1 MSKTCQISTIYLM
14 ENNTKKNYN
23 IKSKY
28 YGSFFSAISKYVG
41 GNNVIVEFNKEDKN
55 LIFRLTEDIDQHT
68 VEKVRRKMDN
78 EIKGYIPRKVVFD
91 FSNISFMD
99 SAGIGMVLGRYKL
112 AKMLNGNLEIINVN
126 KSMKKIFDMSGVS
139 RIIDIK
145 EEDKNEGVI

>member
-1 MSKTCQISTIYLM
+1 M
-14 ENNTKKNYN
+14 
-23 IKSKY
+23 
-28 YGSFFSAISKYVG
+28 
-41 GNNVIVEFNKEDKN
+41 IVEFNKEDKKI
-55 LIFRLTEDIDQHT
+55 IFKLTEDIDQHT

>member
-1 MSKTCQISTIYLM
+1 MKILQETIKTK
-14 ENNTKKNYN
+14 E
-23 IKSKY
+23 
-28 YGSFFSAISKYVG
+28 V
-41 GNNVIVEFNKEDKN
+41 NNVIVEFSKEDKQ
-55 LIFRLTEDIDQHT
+55 LTFKLTEDIDQHT

-139 RIIDIK
+139 RIINIV
-145 EEDKNEGVI
+145 EEDKNEGVVW

>member
-1 MSKTCQISTIYLM
+1 M
-14 ENNTKKNYN
+14 
-23 IKSKY
+23 
-28 YGSFFSAISKYVG
+28 
-41 GNNVIVEFNKEDKN
+41 IVEFKKEDKL
-55 LIFRLTEDIDQHT
+55 LIFKLTEDVDQHT
-68 VEKVRRKMDN
+68 SEKIRRKMDN

>member
-1 MSKTCQISTIYLM
+1 M
-14 ENNTKKNYN
+14 
-23 IKSKY
+23 
-28 YGSFFSAISKYVG
+28 
-41 GNNVIVEFNKEDKN
+41 IVEFNKEDKK
-55 LIFRLTEDIDQHT
+55 LTFKLTEDIDQHT

>member
-1 MSKTCQISTIYLM
+1 
-14 ENNTKKNYN
+14 
-23 IKSKY
+23 
-28 YGSFFSAISKYVG
+28 
-41 GNNVIVEFNKEDKN
+41 
-55 LIFRLTEDIDQHT
+55 
-68 VEKVRRKMDN
+68 MDN

-139 RIIDIK
+139 RIINIV

>member
-1 MSKTCQISTIYLM
+1 M
-14 ENNTKKNYN
+14 
-23 IKSKY
+23 
-28 YGSFFSAISKYVG
+28 
-41 GNNVIVEFNKEDKN
+41 IVEFNKENRQLK
-55 LIFRLTEDIDQHT
+55 FKLTEDVDQHT

-139 RIIDIK
+139 RIINIV
-145 EEDKNEGVI
+145 EEDKNEGVV